1 MKRMKTLLILI
12 LILAG
17 IVVLVSACMSLPTF
31 GAKPKGERL
40 ERMKQSPNFKD
51 GVFVNQEPTPAM
63 VRGEMKDSINKLYRS
78 FIHDSMGDVSSGS
91 RKPSGK
97 INAVSADLRNL
108 PSEGDWIVWFGHS
121 SYLLQVSGV
130 RFLVD
135 PVFGT
140 ASPVWFVNKPVEG
153 SDIYKPEDLPN
164 IDYLIITH
172 DHYDHMDYTTCKKL
186 RKKVRHAVCP
196 LGVDAH
202 LERWGYRPGQIVEM
216 DWNKSISING
226 VTIYCLPQRHFS
238 GRTFKRNPT
247 LWASFMIETDGKT
260 IFVAGD
266 GGYGRHFKEIGKRF
280 PAIDLAILENGQY
293 NPQWPFIHTLP
304 YQLRQVIDDLGV
316 KQILTVHHGKYAEAL
331 HPWEE
336 PERLVDYLAK
346 DSSLTFI
353 RPAIGELT
361 SLKLR

>member
-1 MKRMKTLLILI
+1 
-12 LILAG
+12 
-17 IVVLVSACMSLPTF
+17 
-31 GAKPKGERL
+31 
-40 ERMKQSPNFKD
+40 
-51 GVFVNQEPTPAM
+51 
-63 VRGEMKDSINKLYRS
+63 
-78 FIHDSMGDVSSGS
+78 
-91 RKPSGK
+91 
-97 INAVSADLRNL
+97 
-108 PSEGDWIVWFGHS
+108 
-121 SYLLQVSGV
+121 
-130 RFLVD
+130 
-135 PVFGT
+135 
-140 ASPVWFVNKPVEG
+140 
-153 SDIYKPEDLPN
+153 
-164 IDYLIITH
+164 
-172 DHYDHMDYTTCKKL
+172 
-186 RKKVRHAVCP
+186 
-196 LGVDAH
+196 
-202 LERWGYRPGQIVEM
+202 
-216 DWNKSISING
+216 
-226 VTIYCLPQRHFS
+226 
-238 GRTFKRNPT
+238 
-247 LWASFMIETDGKT
+247 MIETDGKT